1 MHLNIYF
8 ITGKE
13 RLAFLKANFHIDDKP
28 VERNLLTFEG
38 IPGLKSAQLSSSH
51 QGIPG
56 KWLTLTFHDDSTGE
70 QLLEEI
76 KGRVD
81 PKQLEEHVF
90 FPRKALSKKV
100 LEQGWIEK
108 YHLEEKVSEEVWK
121 SFFDELKVHIKGKR
135 YDNAFYGLLLI
146 LQQNP
151 FFLKRYKRYYQ
162 FEELAYHYEEMGNIN
177 KAIRCLKAHLML
189 QPNSVEPY
197 LNMSSFY
204 IMNEMEEEA
213 ISLCKEALKKNPD
226 NPFLISNLI
235 LALNN
240 LGSYEYAVEYM
251 KSVLKSQPESAYFW
265 KLMGDVLYEVERSS
279 EAIEC
284 YHRALESM
292 GDKMDEDFVVD
303 LYNGIAAAS
312 YEIEHYR
319 EAAEYYQK
327 VLAYC
332 PSDPYVLLSL
342 SQIYFYKLDNV
353 KEALKYSKLLLE
365 KAPENGYGHYQLGL
379 VYIKLEH
386 FEKAKWHL
394 YRAKKIMPYYEP
406 VLEAIHYLKQADKII
421 KLHEAYQGNKPQ

>member
-1 MHLNIYF
+1 MHLNIFF

-13 RLAFLKANFHIDDKP
+13 RLDFLKTNFHIDETNIKNKQFVP
-28 VERNLLTFEG
+28 EE
-38 IPGLKSAQLSSSH
+38 ISGLKEVKLSNSS

-56 KWLTLTFHDDSTGE
+56 YWLALSFDTTPAGQ
-70 QLLEEI
+70 QLSAAV
-76 KGRVD
+76 KGKVSSG
-81 PKQLEEHVF
+81 QLEKNVF
-90 FPRKALSKKV
+90 FPRELLGKKA
-100 LEQGWIEK
+100 LEQGWTEK
-108 YHLEEKVSEEVWK
+108 YRLYEKAPDEVWK
-121 SFFDELKVHIKGKR
+121 SFFNELKAHMKGKR
-135 YDNAFYGLLLI
+135 HDNAFYGLLLI
-146 LQQNP
+146 LQHNP
-151 FFLKRYKRYYQ
+151 FFLKRYRRFYQ
-162 FEELAYHYEEMGNIN
+162 FEELAYHYEEVGQLS
-177 KAIRCLKAHLML
+177 KAIRCLKAHLLL

-226 NPFLISNLI
+226 NPYLISNLI
-235 LALNN
+235 LALSN
-240 LGSYEYAVEYM
+240 LGSYEYAVDYM
-251 KSVLKSQPESAYFW
+251 RTVLKSQPESSYFW
-265 KLMGDVLYEVERSS
+265 KLMGDVLYEVEKSA
-279 EAIEC
+279 EAIDC
-284 YHRALESM
+284 YRKALQSLN
-292 GDKMDEDFVVD
+292 DKMDEEFVVD

-312 YEIEHYR
+312 YEVENYQ

-327 VLAYC
+327 VLVHC

-342 SQIYFYKLDNV
+342 SQIHFYKLDNV

-406 VLEAIHYLKQADKII
+406 VIEAIHYLKQADKII
-421 KLHEAYQGNKPQ
+421 KLHESFQGKKPQ